1 MERLDSGELCPQG
14 TPPPSALKRSTR
26 NTRPTTSARSE
37 IARRAGRKGRVKQT
51 AAFPP
56 ISGRS
61 AAQLGA
67 NALLLGLWLWLFRPA
82 LADLA
87 ALFGREDM
95 RTNLLLLLG
104 AAALIVQRA
113 RHAAERPRPDA
124 PPRPAPAALLLAGG
138 CAAGFLAAE
147 RLLDINALSV
157 LLFGLGS
164 YGLLGLWL
172 RPHVWRQGF
181 PAALLLIGALPFGDW
196 MQVFVGY
203 PMRVLTATLVRD
215 GLAASGVGAVGVDT
229 ILVFE
234 NGVSQVDLP
243 CSGVKSLWTGG
254 LFLLAATWIERRP
267 LRWRW
272 LLTALLFAGLLF
284 AANLARVAVLVVV
297 GEVAGWRDL
306 AEMLHVPLGVLGFGA
321 ACLAAVFLL
330 RRQPALAEPGRPAP
344 PAAPAPAWLTPG
356 LIAALLLLIAG
367 YAPHVAVASA
377 APPAAWRVPDG
388 LATEPLELRPGELD
402 WLVRDGAEAVERA
415 RFRWGGTTGT
425 LLLVTSS
432 SRRAHHSPERCF
444 EGYGLT
450 VEQSAA
456 HLAAPDLPLR
466 LLDLRGA
473 GGARYTAAYWFQS
486 ADRVTDDYGTRFW
499 ADLAGGHQRWVLV
512 SLLFDMPQDPNSADV
527 RALAGALRDSVRAYL
542 GGE

>member
-1 MERLDSGELCPQG
+1 MNQSAAVPDTPRL
-14 TPPPSALKRSTR
+14 A
-26 NTRPTTSARSE
+26 
-37 IARRAGRKGRVKQT
+37 V
-51 AAFPP
+51 
-56 ISGRS
+56 
-61 AAQLGA
+61 AQLGA
-67 NALLLGLWLWLFRPA
+67 NALLLGLWLWLFRPV

-95 RTNLLLLLG
+95 RTNQLILLG
-104 AAALIVQRA
+104 VAALIALRVRRA
-113 RHAAERPRPDA
+113 AGRPRPDA
-124 PPRPAPAALLLAGG
+124 PPRPDPAALVLAGG

-147 RLLDINALSV
+147 RFLDINALSV

-196 MQVFVGY
+196 MQVFIGY

-215 GLAASGVGAVGVDT
+215 GLVASGVGAVGVDT

-234 NGVSQVDLP
+234 SGVSQVDLP

-284 AANLARVAVLVVV
+284 GANLARVAVLVVV
-297 GEVAGWRDL
+297 GEVLGWRDL
-306 AEMLHVPLGVLGFGA
+306 AEMLHVPLGVLGFVL
-321 ACLAAVFLL
+321 ACLAAVALL
-330 RRQPALAEPGRPAP
+330 RRQPALAEAERPAF
-344 PAAPAPAWLTPG
+344 PAAPAPAWLVPG
-356 LIAALLLLIAG
+356 LLAALLLLNAG
-367 YAPHVAVASA
+367 YAPHVAVASD
-377 APPAAWRVPDG
+377 APPVGWRAPGG

-402 WLVRDGAEAVERA
+402 WLMRDGAEAVERV
-415 RFRWGGTTGT
+415 RFHWGDTSGT

-432 SRRAHHSPERCF
+432 SRRAHHYPERCF
-444 EGYGLT
+444 EAYGLT
-450 VEQSAA
+450 VEQSVT
-456 HLAAPDLPLR
+456 HLAGPNLPLR

-473 GGARYTAAYWFQS
+473 GGARYSAAYWFQS
-486 ADRVTDDYGTRFW
+486 AGRVTDDYGTRFW
-499 ADLAGGHQRWVLV
+499 DDLAGGNQRWVLV
-512 SLLFDMPQDPNSADV
+512 SLLFDTPQDPNSADV
-527 RALAGALRDSVRAYL
+527 RALSGALSESVRAYL